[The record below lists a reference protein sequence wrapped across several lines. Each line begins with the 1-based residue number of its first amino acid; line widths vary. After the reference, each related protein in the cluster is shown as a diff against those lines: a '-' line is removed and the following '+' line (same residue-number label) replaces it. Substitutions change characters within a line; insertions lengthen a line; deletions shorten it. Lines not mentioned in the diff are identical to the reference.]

1 MTAAPTGEYGLNLG
15 TLEEGRA
22 WIGRPTQPR
31 FADVPVNVAMVRQY
45 VAALQDGN
53 PLYWDDDYAAAVAG
67 SGVAPP
73 ATLISWVTPLDWR
86 PDGSGG
92 PGGALLTAVPMPG
105 DSMINVSSEIEFFDR
120 VRVGDHLNVVE
131 EVLAISDEKVT
142 QAGRG
147 HFLTIVARFRRQ
159 SGELVAEQRNVLLR
173 FWAGSSDA
181 AGA

>member
-1 MTAAPTGEYGLNLG
+1 M
-15 TLEEGRA
+15 
-22 WIGRPTQPR
+22 
-31 FADVPVNVAMVRQY
+31 
-45 VAALQDGN
+45 
-53 PLYWDDDYAAAVAG
+53 
-67 SGVAPP
+67 
-73 ATLISWVTPLDWR
+73 ISWVTPLYLR